1 MSGRQSNKASTEGQ
15 RLLLELRVKRAEV
28 ADACGVSGPLVSQW
42 RSGKKRPSAAGRR
55 VLEETFGIPAGAWDL
70 APGSQVTPSVP
81 PAGNPVPAPAPAAV
95 PSPSLG
101 AGRLTTIEGVNREID
116 LLEEMREE
124 NLMPSERIKLSDTAG
139 KFYAIRARIEKDAE
153 LYEDRVVKAAPFWRR
168 ARSAILEAVRPFPDA
183 ARAMAEALEELEREA
198 E

>member
-1 MSGRQSNKASTEGQ
+1 MTGRQSNKASTEGQ
-15 RLLLELRVKRAEV
+15 RLLLTLGVKRSEI

-55 VLEETFGIPAGAWDL
+55 ALEETFGIPASAWDL
-70 APGSQVTPSVP
+70 APGTQVTPSVP
-81 PAGNPVPAPAPAAV
+81 PEGNRGPAPIPAPISA
-95 PSPSLG
+95 PSSA
-101 AGRLTTIEGVNREID
+101 AGRLTTLEGVNREID
-116 LLEEMREE
+116 LLEQMREE

-168 ARSAILEAVRPFPDA
+168 TRAAILEAVRPFPDA
-183 ARAMAEALEELEREA
+183 ARAIAEALEELEREA